1 MLFREGIEDCF
12 GGVVWGG
19 DYDQITLYEILKTI

>member
-1 MLFREGIEDCF
+1 MLVRQGIEDYF

-19 DYDQITLYEILKTI
+19 DYAQITLYEILKTT